1 LTRRPGWYAKDSLRE
16 TTQTVAHA
24 PDTYPT
30 RLSIKDIMLA
40 QLDLL
45 DHLDQL
51 KNEPSLGA
59 LRAGIDT
66 LAHSLQGTQPEEPV
80 EMAVSG
86 DVVRISRR
94 YILSELQQ
102 IGAAQTLERA
112 RYYLQRFEKGVT
124 QVRHGKINDIN
135 LNRWKEYDDI
145 HTDSLWIIPRR
156 ERSGTHSAGYWG
168 NFVPQIP
175 NQMMRRYTRPGEWVL
190 DGFLGSG
197 TTLIESQRLGRN
209 GIGLELQE
217 HVAAMARRCVT
228 AEANPH
234 GVVSAAVCGD
244 SATLDVRAALAEH
257 GAKSVQLV
265 LLHPPYHDIIK
276 FSDDPR
282 DLSNCSGVEGFLDS
296 FGQVVR
302 NVSQV
307 LDRGRY
313 LVVVIGDK
321 YHQGEWIPLGFQ
333 TMQVVMEQGFALKSV
348 IVKNFEDT
356 AGKRQQREL
365 WKYRAL
371 VGGFYVFKHEYIYL
385 FCKR

>member
-1 LTRRPGWYAKDSLRE
+1 
-16 TTQTVAHA
+16 
-24 PDTYPT
+24 
-30 RLSIKDIMLA
+30 MLA

-45 DHLDQL
+45 DQLDQL
-51 KNEPSLGA
+51 KTEDSLGA
-59 LRAGIDT
+59 LRTGIEV
-66 LAHSLQGTQPEEPV
+66 LARQLDLTEGDEPL
-80 EMAVSG
+80 EMDVSG
-86 DVVRISRR
+86 ELVRVSRR
-94 YILSELQQ
+94 YVLSELQQ

-145 HTDSLWIIPRR
+145 HTDSLWVIPRR
-156 ERSGTHSAGYWG
+156 ERSGSHHAGYWG

-175 NQMMRRYTRPGEWVL
+175 HQMMRRYTRPGEWVL

-209 GIGLELQE
+209 GVGIELQE
-217 HVAAMARRCVT
+217 HVATMARQAVA
-228 AEANPH
+228 AEPNPH
-234 GVVSAAVCGD
+234 QVVSAALCGD
-244 SATLDVRAALAEH
+244 SAHIDLRTHLADLGTH
-257 GAKSVQLV
+257 SVQLA

-282 DLSNCSGVEGFLDS
+282 DLSNCSSVEGFLAG
-296 FGQVVR
+296 FAQVVR
-302 NVSQV
+302 NVAQV

-333 TMQVVMEQGFALKSV
+333 AMQTVMDQGFALKSI

-385 FCKR
+385 FTKR